1 MGEQVLPVENNVLES
16 AQDDAAQ
23 AQDNASDLSEIL
35 DQTVSDQTEGAQPA
49 ADQPTAAQPPK
60 EPGWI
65 KQRVESAVQKQLAQA
80 VADAEA
86 RIRAQYEAQMQPLR
100 DSIIER
106 EAQDLVDSGQIK
118 DKNMALSYARMKH
131 GLPSEAAQNVPA
143 QRPAEAAN
151 QAQPRDE
158 KGRFTTSENE
168 NVQQRATMLAAQA
181 KAIMAAGGPD
191 VMKAYREDENVR
203 NRILSGEADFADI
216 AEQMRSGRT
225 APTPVRAANG
235 QTVEASSISSMTD
248 EQFDKLNAMLRR
260 GRRFKT

>member
-35 DQTVSDQTEGAQPA
+35 DQTVTDQAEEAQPA
-49 ADQPTAAQPPK
+49 ANQPTAAQPQK

-86 RIRAQYEAQMQPLR
+86 RIRAEYEAQMQPLR

-118 DKNMALSYARMKH
+118 DKTMALSYARMKH
-131 GLPSEAAQNVPA
+131 GLPGDAAQNVPA
-143 QRPAEAAN
+143 QRPAEAAS

-158 KGRFTTSENE
+158 KGRFTSDSVN
-168 NVQQRATMLAAQA
+168 QRASMLAAQA

-191 VMKAYREDENVR
+191 VMKAYREDESVR

-216 AEQMRSGRT
+216 AEQMRGGRT

-235 QTVEASSISSMTD
+235 QSVETSSISSMTD
-248 EQFDKLNAMLRR
+248 AQFDQLNAMLRK
-260 GRRFKT
+260 GKRFKT